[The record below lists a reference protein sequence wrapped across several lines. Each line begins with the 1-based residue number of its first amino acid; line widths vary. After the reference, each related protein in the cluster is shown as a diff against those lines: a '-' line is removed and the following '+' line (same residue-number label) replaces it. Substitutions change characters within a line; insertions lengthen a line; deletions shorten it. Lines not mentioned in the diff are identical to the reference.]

1 MALIDYVLGQQSL
14 QQLGP
19 DVQDQA
25 RSEGYRRFILG
36 TLLGGKGLASGY
48 AAAQEV
54 IPGIQA
60 AQQQRRVNQAVQ
72 NSMVNLGVKP
82 GSQLDLLQS
91 QMGDLE
97 DPTNRTAAALQRN
110 VQQKNAAPGMGGT
123 GLSASQ
129 QMLQRFDPT
138 LFAQNIPAV
147 LAGQDQKK
155 ALEIAQMGAPKFDEN
170 TGIGLD
176 PFSGERTGQSLPRI
190 SNNIITQF
198 GEGGTAS
205 ATPVSGASRAQE
217 AVRPIQL
224 EPGEVIIGY
233 DMQNQP
239 ILRNAQGK
247 VYAASERAGAVTSA
261 QESAKAE
268 FDLVESVKP
277 DGSVEMITREEA
289 VRRSRGAGSAGGGTF
304 GAGGGDGGGPVIKQ
318 LSEAQQALN
327 QSYKPIL
334 ESARSGFEVA
344 KKRSGTIEQLR
355 NALNNP
361 NFDTGALTPFK
372 SNMTNILS
380 SFGVTG
386 DRANS
391 YLTSSAA
398 FRQGVNELT
407 MSSLADLVGAIS
419 NFEIDFSQKRF
430 GTITDPKQAN
440 LYSLDLLEAA
450 DKRRREYYDFVTK
463 NPDPLVE
470 QRWAESQAGQR
481 SLFEDPKLRKWLP
494 QATIPSGPDKGK
506 IAYQLPSGKTVVF
519 D

>member
-1 MALIDYVLGQQSL
+1 MSLIDYVIGKQNLQSL
-14 QQLGP
+14 APAQQ
-19 DVQDQA
+19 DAA
-25 RSEGYRRFILG
+25 RAEARRQFIVNS
-36 TLLGGKGLASGY
+36 LLGGKGLASGY
-48 AAAQEV
+48 AAAQQV
-54 IPGIQA
+54 VPGMQA
-60 AQQQRRVNQAVQ
+60 AEQQRRVNEAVQ

-129 QMLQRFDPT
+129 QMMQRFDPT
-138 LFAQNIPAV
+138 LFSRNIAPV
-147 LAGQDQKK
+147 IAGQDPTK
-155 ALEIAQMGAPKFDEN
+155 ALQAAQMGAPKTLES
-170 TGIGLD
+170 TGLQLD
-176 PFSGERTGQSLPRI
+176 PFSQQIIGAIPTAKDNIQQTYNQQTGQ
-190 SNNIITQF
+190 F
-198 GEGGTAS
+198 E
-205 ATPVSGASRAQE
+205 ATPVVGGRK
-217 AVRPIQL
+217 AVELSKPVQL
-224 EPGEVIIGY
+224 EAGEVIIGY
-233 DMQNQP
+233 DLQDQP
-239 ILRNAQGK
+239 IVRNAQGK
-247 VYAASERAGAVTSA
+247 VYAASERAGEITSA

-277 DGSVEMITREEA
+277 DGSIEMIPRSEA
-289 VRRSRGAGSAGGGTF
+289 IRRSRGAGS
-304 GAGGGDGGGPVIKQ
+304 AGGGDGGGPVIKQ

-494 QATIPSGPDKGK
+494 KATIPSGPDKGK

>member
-1 MALIDYVLGQQSL
+1 MSLIDYVLGQQNI
-14 QQLGP
+14 QQLDP
-19 DVQDQA
+19 KVQDQA

-36 TLLGGKGLASGY
+36 SLLGGRGLASGY

-60 AQQQRRVNQAVQ
+60 AEQQRQMRGAVQ
-72 NSMVNLGVKP
+72 RSMVLTDPTNLGITQAGP
-82 GSQLDLLQS
+82 GSQLDILNQENAQFGNDPVVGQRTVQALQS
-91 QMGDLE
+91 NPNL
-97 DPTNRTAAALQRN
+97 PR
-110 VQQKNAAPGMGGT
+110 
-123 GLSASQ
+123 
-129 QMLQRFDPT
+129 RFDPN
-138 LFAQNIPAV
+138 LYLQNMTPLVAT
-147 LAGQDQKK
+147 DPTK
-155 ALEIAQMGAPKFDEN
+155 ALPLIQAGAPKFDSA
-170 TGIGLD
+170 TGLFTN
-176 PFSGERTGQSLPRI
+176 PLTGQII
-190 SNNIITQF
+190 SSVERP
-198 GEGGTAS
+198 GSAAGTATRLDTTGQMNIRAIPGAAQAAEVS
-205 ATPVSGASRAQE
+205 APVALRPNQIIAGYDANKMPIVANAPGSVAATSQMAGAERLATGMAEAQTDLVEVQGADGTKYRVPRASLLGTQPAAATPGQAPRVGQAPPVSGVSAVSPAQ
-217 AVRPIQL
+217 
-224 EPGEVIIGY
+224 
-233 DMQNQP
+233 
-239 ILRNAQGK
+239 
-247 VYAASERAGAVTSA
+247 T
-261 QESAKAE
+261 
-268 FDLVESVKP
+268 
-277 DGSVEMITREEA
+277 
-289 VRRSRGAGSAGGGTF
+289 
-304 GAGGGDGGGPVIKQ
+304 
-318 LSEAQQALN
+318 ALN
-327 QSYKPIL
+327 ESYKPIL

-372 SNMTNILS
+372 SNMTNVLS

-470 QRWAESQAGQR
+470 QKWAESQAGQR

-494 QATIPSGPDKGK
+494 KATIPSGPDKGK
-506 IAYQLPSGKTVVF
+506 IAYQLPNGKTVVF

>member
-1 MALIDYVLGQQSL
+1 
-14 QQLGP
+14 
-19 DVQDQA
+19 
-25 RSEGYRRFILG
+25 
-36 TLLGGKGLASGY
+36 
-48 AAAQEV
+48 
-54 IPGIQA
+54 
-60 AQQQRRVNQAVQ
+60 
-72 NSMVNLGVKP
+72 
-82 GSQLDLLQS
+82 
-91 QMGDLE
+91 
-97 DPTNRTAAALQRN
+97 
-110 VQQKNAAPGMGGT
+110 
-123 GLSASQ
+123 
-129 QMLQRFDPT
+129 
-138 LFAQNIPAV
+138 
-147 LAGQDQKK
+147 
-155 ALEIAQMGAPKFDEN
+155 
-170 TGIGLD
+170 
-176 PFSGERTGQSLPRI
+176 
-190 SNNIITQF
+190 
-198 GEGGTAS
+198 
-205 ATPVSGASRAQE
+205 
-217 AVRPIQL
+217 
-224 EPGEVIIGY
+224 
-233 DMQNQP
+233 MQNQP

-277 DGSVEMITREEA
+277 DGSIEMIPRSEA
-289 VRRSRGAGSAGGGTF
+289 IRRSRGAGSAGGGTV

-470 QRWAESQAGQR
+470 QRWAESPSGQR
-481 SLFEDPKLRKWLP
+481 SLFEDPKLLKWLP
-494 QATIPSGPDKGK
+494 QRTIPSGPDKGK
-506 IAYQLPSGKTVVF
+506 VAYTLPNGEIVVK

>member
-1 MALIDYVLGQQSL
+1 LDILNQENAQFGNDPVVGQRT
-14 QQLGP
+14 
-19 DVQDQA
+19 VQA
-25 RSEGYRRFILG
+25 
-36 TLLGGKGLASGY
+36 
-48 AAAQEV
+48 
-54 IPGIQA
+54 
-60 AQQQRRVNQAVQ
+60 
-72 NSMVNLGVKP
+72 
-82 GSQLDLLQS
+82 LQS
-91 QMGDLE
+91 NPNL
-97 DPTNRTAAALQRN
+97 PR
-110 VQQKNAAPGMGGT
+110 
-123 GLSASQ
+123 
-129 QMLQRFDPT
+129 RFDPN
-138 LFAQNIPAV
+138 LYLQNMTPL
-147 LAGQDQKK
+147 LATDPSK
-155 ALEIAQMGAPKFDEN
+155 ALPLIQAGAPKFDSA
-170 TGIGLD
+170 TGLFTN
-176 PFSGERTGQSLPRI
+176 PLTGQII
-190 SNNIITQF
+190 SSVERPGSAAGTATRLDTTGQMNIRTIPGAAQAAEIAAPVTLRPNQIIT
-198 GEGGTAS
+198 GYTREGAPIIANAPDSVAATA
-205 ATPVSGASRAQE
+205 Q
-217 AVRPIQL
+217 
-224 EPGEVIIGY
+224 
-233 DMQNQP
+233 M
-239 ILRNAQGK
+239 
-247 VYAASERAGAVTSA
+247 AGAERLATGMAEA
-261 QESAKAE
+261 QT
-268 FDLVESVKP
+268 DLVEVQGT
-277 DGSVEMITREEA
+277 DGTKYRVPRASLLGTQPAPAQPGQATPPSQPAAIGGVSA
-289 VRRSRGAGSAGGGTF
+289 VS
-304 GAGGGDGGGPVIKQ
+304 P
-318 LSEAQQALN
+318 AQTALN
-327 QSYKPIL
+327 ESYKPIL

-361 NFDTGALTPFK
+361 SFDTGALTPFK

-470 QRWAESQAGQR
+470 QRWAESPSGQR

-494 QATIPSGPDKGK
+494 KATIPSGPDKGK

>member
-1 MALIDYVLGQQSL
+1 MSLIDNFLGKQNLQGLTPAQQEE
-14 QQLGP
+14 
-19 DVQDQA
+19 A
-25 RSEGYRRFILG
+25 RSQGWNQ
-36 TLLGGKGLASGY
+36 LLMGSIFGGKGLASGY
-48 AAAQEV
+48 AAAQGV
-54 IPGIQA
+54 IPAMQA
-60 AQQQRRVNQAVQ
+60 AEQQRRVNQAVE

-97 DPTNRTAAALQRN
+97 DPTNRTSAALRSN
-110 VQQKNAAPGMGGT
+110 VQQKNAAPGIGGT
-123 GLSASQ
+123 GLTASQ

-138 LFAQNIPAV
+138 VFSKNIAPLMAR
-147 LAGQDQKK
+147 QDPKK
-155 ALEIAQMGAPKFDEN
+155 ALEVAQMGAAKTLES
-170 TGIGLD
+170 TGLQLD
-176 PFSGERTGQSLPRI
+176 PFSQQIVGAVPTAKDNVQQIYNQATGR
-190 SNNIITQF
+190 F
-198 GEGGTAS
+198 E
-205 ATPVSGASRAQE
+205 ATPVSGGRK
-217 AVRPIQL
+217 AVELSKPVQL
-224 EPGEVIIGY
+224 EAGEVIIGY
-233 DMQNQP
+233 DLQDQP
-239 ILRNAQGK
+239 IVRNAQGK

-268 FDLVESVKP
+268 FDLVESVRP
-277 DGSVEMITREEA
+277 DGSIEMIPRSEA
-289 VRRSRGAGSAGGGTF
+289 IRRSRGGGAT
-304 GAGGGDGGGPVIKQ
+304 GGGDGGGPVVKQ
-318 LSEAQQALN
+318 LSSAQAALN
-327 QSYKPIL
+327 ESYKPIL

-361 NFDTGALTPFK
+361 DFDTGALTPFK
-372 SNMTNILS
+372 SNMTNLLS

-391 YLTSSAA
+391 FLTSSAA
-398 FRQGVNELT
+398 FRQGVNDLT

-470 QRWAESQAGQR
+470 QKWAESTAGQR

-494 QATIPSGPDKGK
+494 QAPITSGPDKGK